1 MRGNPVKSSY
11 TSQSTQ
17 LKPNAEIAPRCCLC
31 ITFQLTFKVA
41 ISPFKVDSSISITTF
56 CGALL
61 GSATFVMDIQKAV
74 KVTAFTTLFYPDEKL
89 PSGCHMIVDQ
99 IQRCSATNVQF
110 NPREIHKSLYC
121 FKIIITASEANI
133 IRHDSRQ
140 KSSTTVEC
148 FIILHHDLL
157 PHVET
162 ISWGDARPS
171 NPSSCTGATLK
182 R

>member
-17 LKPNAEIAPRCCLC
+17 LKPTAEIAPRCCLC

-61 GSATFVMDIQKAV
+61 GSATFVKDIKKAV
-74 KVTAFTTLFYPDEKL
+74 KVTAFANKFYPHEKL
-89 PSGCHMIVDQ
+89 PSGCHMIIDQ
-99 IQRCSATNVQF
+99 IQRCRATNVQF
-110 NPREIHKSLYC
+110 NPRETHKSLYC

-140 KSSTTVEC
+140 KSRSTVE
-148 FIILHHDLL
+148 FIIILHHDLL

-162 ISWGDARPS
+162 ISSGDARPS
-171 NPSSCTGATLK
+171 NPSLCTGATLK